1 MSQKSRQSGSLCPTN
16 PRYVVTR
23 WYRAPEVILNASEYT
38 KAVDIWSVG
47 CILGE
52 LLGRTAL
59 FPGENYLDQIQRII
73 SVLGTPS
80 YNDISYITNEQALKF
95 IKSLPK
101 RSKQSFDKLFSKAN
115 PLALDLLE
123 NMLTFNPHDRYT
135 VEDCLSHPYFEG
147 RADQNCT
154 TPTKSPSA
162 RSPSTGASMTSS

>member
-1 MSQKSRQSGSLCPTN
+1 MTN
-16 PRYVVTR
+16 KRYVVTR

-80 YNDISYITNEQALKF
+80 YDDISYITNEQALKF

-101 RSKQSFDKLFSKAN
+101 RSKQPFDKLFTKAN

-135 VEDCLSHPYFEG
+135 VEDCLAHPYFAG
-147 RADQNCT
+147 RLTRFAQ
-154 TPTKSPSA
+154 P
-162 RSPSTGASMTSS
+162 